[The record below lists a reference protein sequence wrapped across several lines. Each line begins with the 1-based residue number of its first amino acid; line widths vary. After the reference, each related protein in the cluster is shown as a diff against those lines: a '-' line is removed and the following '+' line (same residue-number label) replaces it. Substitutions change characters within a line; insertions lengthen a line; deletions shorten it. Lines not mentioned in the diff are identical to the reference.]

1 MLSHFFSMKRSSN
14 TFMFRSIAYT
24 LATAWLIPVLLL
36 CFCEAI
42 PRHDQPGSRLERSQ
56 LHGAVQSVVEPDEE
70 ERVHKESSDA
80 PTLFCLSVVDFGF
93 VVRASRVKAGLL
105 NAQADWHPPLF
116 RLHCSLII

>member
-1 MLSHFFSMKRSSN
+1 MERSSN